1 MGVIVHRDLRFVHG
15 FQQRGLR
22 LGRGAVD
29 FVGYYDVG
37 EDWPGLEF
45 EFLRRG
51 IEHADADH
59 VAGQQVRSK
68 LNALERAAEG
78 ARQSLRKRGLADARN
93 VFNQQMPAREQ
104 RGERELDDVFLAL
117 YDARDR
123 VQKFGEARAGVS
135 RGCLQF
141 AWPSAT
147 KIGCRCFSKW
157 PCRLRLQ
164 PRRPLLIF
172 RGIQFSP
179 GSAAQRGRLA
189 QWLERSPHT
198 GEVQGSS
205 PWSPTTHP
213 TVQFYHQSLDDAKSG

>member
-1 MGVIVHRDLRFVHG
+1 MLAKIG
-15 FQQRGLR
+15 
-22 LGRGAVD
+22 
-29 FVGYYDVG
+29 
-37 EDWPGLEF
+37 PGLEF

-51 IEHADADH
+51 IEDADADH

-68 LNALERAAEG
+68 LNALERAAE
-78 ARQSLRKRGLADARN
+78 RTRESLRERGLADARN
-93 VFNQQMPAREQ
+93 VFNQQMAAREQ

-117 YDARDR
+117 HDARDR
-123 VQKFGEARAGVS
+123 AQKLGEARAGVR

-147 KIGCRCFSKW
+147 KIGCRCFRER

-164 PRRPLLIF
+164 PRRPFAIF
-172 RGIQFSP
+172 RGFRFSP

-213 TVQFYHQSLDDAKSG
+213 TVQFYHQSLDDAKSGRDRCVQKVFGWEQD

>member
-1 MGVIVHRDLRFVHG
+1 MGVIVHRDLRFVDG

-22 LGRGAVD
+22 LRCGAVD

-78 ARQSLRKRGLADARN
+78 ARERLREGGLADTGN
-93 VFNQQMPAREQ
+93 VFNQQVAAGEQ
-104 RGERELDDVFLAL
+104 SGERELDYVFLAF

-123 VQKFGEARAGVS
+123 VQKFGKARAGVA

-147 KIGCRCFSKW
+147 KTGCRCFTKW

-164 PRRPLLIF
+164 PRRPFAIF
-172 RGIQFSP
+172 RGIRFSP

-205 PWSPTTHP
+205 PWSPTTDP
-213 TVQFYHQSLDDAKSG
+213 LFSSTTNP